1 MLQGVLNLS
10 LEDLASNHPLLWLSQ
25 LLPAVVVDSLD
36 LSLNRSNSN
45 SNSSQ
50 LVVYSDHNQNL
61 RGRDCLGQ
69 RLRASHNHR
78 DSKEEEDC
86 LGRVQERERERQV
99 LEEGCLDQR
108 RSSNSL
114 RLEVD
119 CLEVRRGRRGR
130 VREDCLDSRT
140 KSSQNLREGCLEV
153 LLLRLRLPLAAVDFL
168 DRLCNSLNNS
178 SRSNSS
184 RSNSSRKEVS
194 LGRLRSL
201 LRLVGCLD
209 QPLNKRSSSKEEGCL
224 GTWDSHKPGLRVVC
238 LAVAHLVLHNNNNNH
253 NYNSNRKAA
262 CSDLLLASLRIRL
275 ASFSNP
281 RLLSR
286 VCSRACLV

>member
-1 MLQGVLNLS
+1 MLNLS

-45 SNSSQ
+45 SSQ
-50 LVVYSDHNQNL
+50 QVVYSDHNQNL

-119 CLEVRRGRRGR
+119 CLEVRQGRWGRRGR

-178 SRSNSS
+178 SR
-184 RSNSSRKEVS
+184 KEVS

-209 QPLNKRSSSKEEGCL
+209 QLLNKRSSSKEEGCL
-224 GTWDSHKPGLRVVC
+224 GTLDSHKPSLRVVC
-238 LAVAHLVLHNNNNNH
+238 LAVAHLALHNNNNNNNNHNH

-275 ASFSNP
+275 ASFGNP

>member
-1 MLQGVLNLS
+1 MLNLS

-50 LVVYSDHNQNL
+50 QVVYSDHNQNL

-119 CLEVRRGRRGR
+119 CLEVRQGRRGRRGRRGR

-153 LLLRLRLPLAAVDFL
+153 LLLRLRLRLPLAAVDFL
-168 DRLCNSLNNS
+168 DRLCNSLN
-178 SRSNSS
+178 
-184 RSNSSRKEVS
+184 NSSRKEVS

-209 QPLNKRSSSKEEGCL
+209 QLLNKRSSSKEEGCL
-224 GTWDSHKPGLRVVC
+224 GTLDSHKPSLRVVC
-238 LAVAHLVLHNNNNNH
+238 LAVAHLVLHNNNNNNNNH

-275 ASFSNP
+275 ASFGNP

>member
-1 MLQGVLNLS
+1 MLNLS

-25 LLPAVVVDSLD
+25 LLPAIVVDSLD

-50 LVVYSDHNQNL
+50 QVVYSDHNQNL

-140 KSSQNLREGCLEV
+140 KSSQNLQEGCLEV
-153 LLLRLRLPLAAVDFL
+153 LLLRLRLRLPLAVVDFL
-168 DRLCNSLNNS
+168 DRLCNSLN
-178 SRSNSS
+178 
-184 RSNSSRKEVS
+184 NSSRKEVS

-201 LRLVGCLD
+201 LRLAGCLD
-209 QPLNKRSSSKEEGCL
+209 QPLNNRSSSKEEGCL
-224 GTWDSHKPGLRVVC
+224 GTLDSHKPSLRVVC
-238 LAVAHLVLHNNNNNH
+238 LAVAHLALHNNNNNNNNHNH

>member
-1 MLQGVLNLS
+1 MLNLS

-25 LLPAVVVDSLD
+25 LLPAVAVDSLD
-36 LSLNRSNSN
+36 LSLNNSNSN

-50 LVVYSDHNQNL
+50 QVVYSDHNQNL

-119 CLEVRRGRRGR
+119 CLEVRQGRRGRRGR

-153 LLLRLRLPLAAVDFL
+153 RLRLRLPLAAVDFL
-168 DRLCNSLNNS
+168 DRLCNSLN
-178 SRSNSS
+178 
-184 RSNSSRKEVS
+184 NSSRKEVS

-209 QPLNKRSSSKEEGCL
+209 QPLNNRRRSSSKEEGCL

-238 LAVAHLVLHNNNNNH
+238 LAVAHLALHNNNNNNNNNH

-262 CSDLLLASLRIRL
+262 CSDPLLASLRIRL

>member
-1 MLQGVLNLS
+1 MLNLP

-45 SNSSQ
+45 SNSNSSQ
-50 LVVYSDHNQNL
+50 QVVYSDHNQNL

-69 RLRASHNHR
+69 RPRASHNHR

-119 CLEVRRGRRGR
+119 CLEVRQGRWGRRGR

-140 KSSQNLREGCLEV
+140 KSSQNLQEGCLEV
-153 LLLRLRLPLAAVDFL
+153 LLLRLRLRLPLAVVDFL
-168 DRLCNSLNNS
+168 DRLCNSLN
-178 SRSNSS
+178 
-184 RSNSSRKEVS
+184 NSSRKEVS

-201 LRLVGCLD
+201 LRLAGCLD
-209 QPLNKRSSSKEEGCL
+209 QPLNNRSSSKEEGCL
-224 GTWDSHKPGLRVVC
+224 GTLDSHKPGLRVVC
-238 LAVAHLVLHNNNNNH
+238 LAVAHLVLHNNNNNNNNH

-262 CSDLLLASLRIRL
+262 CSDPLLASLRIRL

>member
-1 MLQGVLNLS
+1 MLNLS

-36 LSLNRSNSN
+36 LSLNRSNSNSN

-140 KSSQNLREGCLEV
+140 KSSQNLQEGCLEV
-153 LLLRLRLPLAAVDFL
+153 LLLRLPLAAVDFL
-168 DRLCNSLNNS
+168 DRLCNSLN
-178 SRSNSS
+178 
-184 RSNSSRKEVS
+184 NSSRKEVS

-209 QPLNKRSSSKEEGCL
+209 QLLNKRSSSKEEGCL
-224 GTWDSHKPGLRVVC
+224 GTLDSHKPGLRVVC
-238 LAVAHLVLHNNNNNH
+238 LAVAHLVLHNNNNNNNNH
-253 NYNSNRKAA
+253 NYNYNSNRKAA

>member
-1 MLQGVLNLS
+1 M
-10 LEDLASNHPLLWLSQ
+10 
-25 LLPAVVVDSLD
+25 
-36 LSLNRSNSN
+36 
-45 SNSSQ
+45 
-50 LVVYSDHNQNL
+50 
-61 RGRDCLGQ
+61 
-69 RLRASHNHR
+69 
-78 DSKEEEDC
+78 
-86 LGRVQERERERQV
+86 

-153 LLLRLRLPLAAVDFL
+153 LLLRLRLRLPLAAVDFL

-178 SRSNSS
+178 SR
-184 RSNSSRKEVS
+184 KEVS

-201 LRLVGCLD
+201 LRLAGCLD

-238 LAVAHLVLHNNNNNH
+238 LAVAHLVLHNNNNNNNHNH

>member
-1 MLQGVLNLS
+1 MLNLS

-50 LVVYSDHNQNL
+50 QVVYSDHNQNL

-86 LGRVQERERERQV
+86 LGRLQERERERQV

-153 LLLRLRLPLAAVDFL
+153 LLLRLRLRLPLAAVDFL
-168 DRLCNSLNNS
+168 DRLCNSLN
-178 SRSNSS
+178 
-184 RSNSSRKEVS
+184 NSSRKEVS

-209 QPLNKRSSSKEEGCL
+209 QPLNNRSSSKEEGCL
-224 GTWDSHKPGLRVVC
+224 GALDSHKPGLRVVC
-238 LAVAHLVLHNNNNNH
+238 LAVAHLVLHNNNNNNH

>member
-1 MLQGVLNLS
+1 MLNLS

-45 SNSSQ
+45 SNSNSSQ
-50 LVVYSDHNQNL
+50 QVVYSDHNQNL

-86 LGRVQERERERQV
+86 LGRLQERERERQV

-153 LLLRLRLPLAAVDFL
+153 LLLRLRLRLPLAAVDFL
-168 DRLCNSLNNS
+168 DRLCNSLN
-178 SRSNSS
+178 
-184 RSNSSRKEVS
+184 NSSRKEVS

-209 QPLNKRSSSKEEGCL
+209 QPLNNRSSSKEEGCL
-224 GTWDSHKPGLRVVC
+224 GALDSHKPGLRVVC
-238 LAVAHLVLHNNNNNH
+238 LAVAHLVLHNNNNNNH

-262 CSDLLLASLRIRL
+262 CSDPLLASLRIRL

>member
-1 MLQGVLNLS
+1 MLNLS

-25 LLPAVVVDSLD
+25 LLPAVVVDSLG

-50 LVVYSDHNQNL
+50 QVVYSDHNQNR

-140 KSSQNLREGCLEV
+140 KSSQNLQEGCLEV
-153 LLLRLRLPLAAVDFL
+153 LLLRLRLRLPLAVVDFL
-168 DRLCNSLNNS
+168 DRLCNSLN
-178 SRSNSS
+178 
-184 RSNSSRKEVS
+184 NSSRKEVS

-201 LRLVGCLD
+201 LRLAGCLD
-209 QPLNKRSSSKEEGCL
+209 QPLNNRRRSSSKEEGCL
-224 GTWDSHKPGLRVVC
+224 GTLDSHKPGLRVVC
-238 LAVAHLVLHNNNNNH
+238 LAVAHLVLHNNNNNNHNH